1 MAEYTEAIGRRKTAS
16 ARVRLYAGKGE
27 IVVNDKPMNEYFGRD
42 LDRMALML
50 PLNLTGTASTYNIS
64 VHVAGGGENGQ
75 AEACLLYT
83 SRCV

>member
-50 PLNLTGTASTYNIS
+50 PLNLTGQIGRA
-64 VHVAGGGENGQ
+64 HV
-75 AEACLLYT
+75 
-83 SRCV
+83 